1 MKKIFIVLASSLILF
16 GCGNKKTT
24 TAIPTETPR
33 SFELQEADKPE
44 ISLTPREDGHMIYL
58 KISKIPTFV
67 TNMEY
72 ELIYKA
78 LEDKLEIEK
87 GVGDT
92 IKIDKD
98 TITRDLLLGTESC
111 TSGCKYKFD
120 EGITGGSINI
130 TLITKD
136 GQSATIEKSFKLA
149 QDKKTKKF
157 VITIEENAVP
167 STSSDQ

>member
-24 TAIPTETPR
+24 TAIPTVIPR

-67 TNMEY
+67 TNLEY

-78 LEDKLEIEK
+78 VEDKLEIEK

-92 IKIDKD
+92 IKVDKD
-98 TITRDLLLGTESC
+98 SITRDLLLGTESC
-111 TSGCKYKFD
+111 TSGCKYKYD
-120 EGITGGSINI
+120 EGITGGSINL

-136 GQSATIEKSFKLA
+136 GQSATIEKTFILTK
-149 QDKKTKKF
+149 DKKTKKWT
-157 VITIEENAVP
+157 ITFQ
-167 STSSDQ
+167 S

>member
-1 MKKIFIVLASSLILF
+1 MKKLFIVLASSLILF
-16 GCGNKKTT
+16 GCGNKKTS
-24 TAIPTETPR
+24 TAIPTEIPR
-33 SFELQEADKPE
+33 SFELQKTDEPE

-67 TNMEY
+67 TNLEY

-78 LEDKLEIEK
+78 VEDKLEIEK

-92 IKIDKD
+92 IKVDKD
-98 TITRDLLLGTESC
+98 SVTRDLLLGTESC

-136 GQSATIEKSFKLA
+136 GQSATIEKSFILT
-149 QDKKTKKF
+149 QDKKTKKWT
-157 VITIEENAVP
+157 ITFQ
-167 STSSDQ
+167 S